1 MPQNQSVNIAM
12 PEAAIEALLERI
24 DALGQPKK
32 VEDFRDVEVLDK
44 IGNIEKHIINPL
56 TGRDLKGLDYGDW
69 VNALRPA
76 AYFDPRSG
84 ARFPGWKGGE
94 SFEEWGTRLGASS
107 LVAIPVLGAA
117 TISYGFETGS
127 GSKPLNAEQVIDK
140 LKYEFDKNGKPVADK
155 LSPEYISEKVKSNA
169 TFMAVYGNEEE
180 RENGLSILAELKA
193 YEGDLKAVLEGGGA
207 SATYNVNQEGEEG
220 GSATYGTTSGELPMT
235 YGSVDLAPAMKH
247 ILEWQADLK

>member
-12 PEAAIEALLERI
+12 PAGMVEALLERI

-44 IGNIEKHIINPL
+44 IGNVEKHIINPL
-56 TGRDLKGLDYGDW
+56 IGRDRPGLDYGDW
-69 VNALRPA
+69 INALRPA

-84 ARFPGWKGGE
+84 ARLPGWKGTE

-117 TISYGFETGS
+117 AVVYGFETG
-127 GSKPLNAEQVIDK
+127 GKPSKAEQVISK
-140 LKYEFDKNGKPVADK
+140 LKYELDENGKPVADK
-155 LSPEYISEKVKSNA
+155 LSPEYISGKVKSNA
-169 TFMAVYGNEEE
+169 TFMAIYGNEEE
-180 RENGLSILAELKA
+180 RENSLSILAELKA

-207 SATYNVNQEGEEG
+207 SAAYSVGQEDEEG
-220 GSATYGTTSGELPMT
+220 GSATYGTTSGELPLT
-235 YGSVDLAPAMKH
+235 YGNVDLMPAMKH
-247 ILEWQADLK
+247 ILEWQANLE